1 MATQNVFLGPMAI
14 SNTFVVAD
22 SSRHVLVFLST
33 QYLTPL
39 SSFREFPI
47 VPITQ
52 AWWNII
58 PQSMIEDEQTSSYKT
73 NKY

>member
-1 MATQNVFLGPMAI
+1 MAS
-14 SNTFVVAD
+14 SNTFVAAD

-39 SSFREFPI
+39 FRFREFPI
-47 VPITQ
+47 IPITQ

-58 PQSMIEDEQTSSYKT
+58 PQSVIEDEQTSSYKT
-73 NKY
+73 NKFWGRNT

>member
-1 MATQNVFLGPMAI
+1 MFLGPMAI

-22 SSRHVLVFLST
+22 SSRHVLVFLT
-33 QYLTPL
+33 LL

-58 PQSMIEDEQTSSYKT
+58 PQFMIEDKQTSSYKT
-73 NKY
+73 NKFWGCNTA